1 MELLNQTS
9 FAADRAVAWDRNGA
23 EQLVM
28 VLKATWLMAED
39 GSLSRKQEQVPV
51 SPTDEFL
58 GDPAASSIIQEAEL
72 GPVKPA
78 TDIFLTGSAKA
89 TAASTKVM
97 DIRLKIGKLG
107 RTARVFGPRR
117 WSRRLGR
124 AVITDPEP
132 FDSVPLL
139 WENAFGGTD
148 LSAGKDKHH
157 AWQPDNPVGRG
168 FRSKKSNADWMET
181 LLPCIESPQDLISSP
196 DDKPRPV
203 GFGPVGRHW
212 QPRLQ
217 YAGTYDEAWLDNRL
231 PFLPEDFDE
240 RFHNAAP
247 PGLVAPG
254 YLTGGETV
262 EVTGCTRG
270 RTLQLALPRLEAF
283 GLVLIK
289 GEPLITPLPLNS
301 VTIDTDAMELRLV
314 WKGAAGVHGRV
325 NDIELVEWSCE
336 GETP

>member
-9 FAADRAVAWDRNGA
+9 FAVDRSVLWDRNGA

-28 VLKATWLMAED
+28 VMKATWVMGEN
-39 GSLSRKQEQVPV
+39 GSLVLKEEQVPICPV
-51 SPTDEFL
+51 DEFL
-58 GDPAASSIIQEAEL
+58 DDPAASSIIKESEI

-89 TAASTKVM
+89 TETNTRVM
-97 DIRLKIGKLG
+97 DIRLKMGKLG
-107 RTARVFGPRR
+107 RTARVFGPRT

-124 AVITDPEP
+124 PRISDPEP
-132 FDSVPLL
+132 FDTVPLL
-139 WENAFGGTD
+139 WENAFGGQD
-148 LSAGKDKHH
+148 LSAGKEKQH

-168 FRSKKSNADWMET
+168 FRSKGSQLDWVDT

-196 DDKPRPV
+196 DQKTRPV

-212 QPRLQ
+212 QPRVK
-217 YAGTYDEAWLDNRL
+217 YAGTYDQAWMDNRM
-231 PFLPEDFDE
+231 PFLPDDFDD

-247 PGLVAPG
+247 PGLVAEG
-254 YLTGGETV
+254 YLTGGEVV

-270 RTLQLALPRLEAF
+270 RILRLTLPRLEAF
-283 GLVLIK
+283 GLVTIK
-289 GEPLITPLPLNS
+289 EKPIVAKLHLNT
-301 VTIDTDAMELRLV
+301 VTIDSDAMELRLV
-314 WKGAAGVHGRV
+314 WKGAAAVHGRV

-336 GETP
+336 GEMP